1 MVKIHLM
8 WFGIFSLLLCISIS
22 SCGQN
27 NAQVKSGQKGARVG
41 GLCEGCE
48 AIYENT
54 IPFEAM
60 NEVDTLP
67 IFSEQGPKLVVSGVV
82 YKSDGKTPAP
92 GVVLYVYQ
100 TDRTG
105 RYRMTGNETGWARRH
120 GSIRGWMKTN
130 AKGEYRFYTIRPA
143 SYSESGPPAHIH
155 VFIKEPDKNEYYIDD
170 FQFDDDPTLT
180 PDVRRRQ
187 QNRGGDGILKLE
199 EKGGIYYGN
208 RNIYLGKNVEA
219 YPTAGKTSANG
230 AMTIGMIF

>member
-1 MVKIHLM
+1 M
-8 WFGIFSLLLCISIS
+8 WQSILLFLLCYSIT

-27 NAQVKSGQKGARVG
+27 NAQVKSEQGRNRIGGQ
-41 GLCEGCE
+41 CEGCE

-54 IPFEAM
+54 IPFNDM

-67 IFSEQGPKLVVSGVV
+67 IFGEQRPALVVSGVV

-105 RYRMTGNETGWARRH
+105 KYRVTGNETGWGRRH

-130 AKGEYRFYTIRPA
+130 ERGEYRFYTVQPA
-143 SYSESGPPAHIH
+143 SYSETGPPAHIH
-155 VFIKEPDKNEYYIDD
+155 VFVKEPDKNEYYIDD

-180 PDVRRRQ
+180 PDMRRQ
-187 QNRGGDGILKLE
+187 QRNRGGDGILKLE
-199 EKGGIYYGN
+199 EKNGIYYGK
-208 RNIYLGKNVEA
+208 RNIYLGKNVSD
-219 YPTAGKTSANG
+219 YPTARTSSNSG
-230 AMTIGMIF
+230 ITIGMIF